1 MGQVTDT
8 PATYADIEAL
18 PPNVVGEILFGRL
31 VTHPRPAPRHVHAAA
46 SLGGELFGPFH
57 KGKDGP
63 GGWRIYSE
71 PELHL
76 TAHVIVPD
84 IAGWRRVRLPQL
96 PSTAFFQVVPDW
108 VCECLSPSTQR
119 YDKGDKRLIYA
130 ELGVSN
136 LWYIDPSSRTLE
148 VFTLDRQKWV
158 LAHTYF
164 DDDTVAA
171 PPFEAVTF
179 ALGELWDDAPAD
191 LAKTVG
197 N

>member
-1 MGQVTDT
+1 MGQVVEK

-31 VTHPRPAPRHVHAAA
+31 VTHPRPAPAHAYASS
-46 SLGGELFGPFH
+46 SLGGELVGPFQ
-57 KGKDGP
+57 KGRGGP
-63 GGWRIYSE
+63 GGWYILDE
-71 PELHL
+71 PEIHL
-76 TAHVIVPD
+76 GDHIIVPD
-84 IAGWRRVRLPQL
+84 MAGWRLERLPQL

-108 VCECLSPSTQR
+108 VCEFLSPSTQR

-136 LWYIDPSSRTLE
+136 IWYIDPGSRSLE
-148 VFTLDRQKWV
+148 VFKLDRENWV
-158 LAHTYF
+158 LTDTYF
-164 DDDTVAA
+164 DDDAVTA

-179 ALGELWDDAPAD
+179 ALSELWDDAPAD
-191 LAKTVG
+191 HAKPVG